1 MAEDFKAL
9 VDAAEPGATIVLQEG
24 TYVISGIMRID
35 KVRVIGQWAHE
46 LTGHADNPHFQLR
59 THDASTHP
67 RTQSQRT
74 RTRICC

>member
-1 MAEDFKAL
+1 
-9 VDAAEPGATIVLQEG
+9 
-24 TYVISGIMRID
+24 MRID
-35 KVRVIGQWAHE
+35 KVCVIGPWAHE
-46 LTGHADNPHFQLR
+46 LKGHAGNPHFQYR